1 MGDTLAYDS
10 GSAVDHAPAAIIL
23 NCPSARQGIISN
35 GQGQTAQARAP
46 RARLSPKERLDF
58 PINSC

>member
-23 NCPSARQGIISN
+23 NCPSVRQGIISN
-35 GQGQTAQARAP
+35 GQGQTAQAALPQRAY
-46 RARLSPKERLDF
+46 LQKKDSTFL
-58 PINSC
+58 